1 MTQRD
6 ENEGT
11 IRRCS
16 ADDSTDIL
24 SIINAAAE
32 AYRGVIPPDRWH
44 EPYMPAGELA
54 AELADGVAFSGYRV
68 KDRLIGVMGVQE
80 LHNVDLI
87 RHAYVLPD
95 RQGQG
100 IGSRLL
106 RHLCQDATRPILI
119 GTWAAADWAIRF
131 YERHGFAR
139 VEESSVA
146 PLLTAYW
153 NVPERQIA
161 TSVVLSSPP
170 LSHDGAGRLIAVRR
184 RKGRDS
190 AWESDDPHASKGV
203 ASMMIECRSALQP
216 DRPAIIRTKTPV
228 SPHRFQRLLSVL

>member
-6 ENEGT
+6 GNDGM
-11 IRRCS
+11 IRQCS
-16 ADDSTDIL
+16 ADERTDML

-44 EPYMPAGELA
+44 EPYMPVDELA
-54 AELADGVAFSGYRV
+54 AELADGVEFSGYLV
-68 KDRLIGVMGVQE
+68 KDRLIGVMGVQARE
-80 LHNVDLI
+80 NVDLI
-87 RHAYVLPD
+87 RHAYVLPEW
-95 RQGQG
+95 QGQG

-106 RHLCQDATRPILI
+106 RHLCHDATRPILI

-139 VEESSVA
+139 VEEASVA
-146 PLLTAYW
+146 PLLTTYW

-170 LSHDGAGRLIAVRR
+170 LSQDGAGRLIADA
-184 RKGRDS
+184 KAPAGR
-190 AWESDDPHASKGV
+190 
-203 ASMMIECRSALQP
+203 
-216 DRPAIIRTKTPV
+216 
-228 SPHRFQRLLSVL
+228 